1 MPGETILL
9 EQVVYGSFAFSDRG
23 YAVLARSPGVR
34 EEWLAAVLAAC
45 RKFGE
50 APHGTVA
57 APALFSLR
65 LGKGPRAVVGV
76 FPLGCDDRGRP
87 GALAF
92 HALLIAD
99 RDFRRAGADPFAF
112 AGCLRDEWT

>member
-1 MPGETILL
+1 MTGKPILV
-9 EQVVYGSFAFSDRG
+9 EQVVYGSFPFSDRG

-34 EEWLAAVLAAC
+34 EDGLAALLASC
-45 RKFGE
+45 RRFGE
-50 APHGTVA
+50 APHGVVA

-76 FPLGCDDRGRP
+76 FPQGCDDRGRP

-99 RDFRRAGADPFAF
+99 RDFRRAGADPFA
-112 AGCLRDEWT
+112 